1 MALEGMNG
9 KVGILG
15 FGMSQFGPDLVR
27 MDYTHLSAIAYT
39 RALASAGISP
49 EEIGQVVYGHY
60 NPLFRGQIM
69 GDIYVN
75 ETLGLELRPTL
86 RVAAGGAT
94 GAAALDA
101 GVTYALSGR
110 ADTVLVLGFE
120 KCSDTYHYGTG
131 EGISE
136 ALKAISFSADTVWEE
151 SLGFTAA
158 SSYAHT
164 VNAFIAAHEG
174 HPTDEEASR
183 IAVEHHNN
191 ALRIPEA
198 HCYGQEPYT
207 LETVMASPMI
217 SSPFRRK
224 HNCQI
229 SEGAAA
235 LILVTGKKARELG
248 VEDRVVWITGIG
260 CSTDTGIVGLRST
273 VSEYLSGV
281 RAMSRAY
288 HTAGIRNPQKEL
300 GLLEIHDPFAH
311 VVYMALMEI
320 GVCDTWQETS
330 RLLAEGFFSREGR
343 LPMNLS
349 GGLIGLG
356 HPVGATNIAQAGWM
370 FRQLTGQ
377 AGAAQVDMASRPR
390 RGALKGMGGPGDCYC
405 YGIVMEKS

>member
-1 MALEGMNG
+1 MTLRGMNG

-15 FGMSQFGPDLVR
+15 FGMSKFGPDLSHQ
-27 MDYTHLSAIAYT
+27 DYTHYAAIAYT
-39 RALASAGISP
+39 GALQNAGISP
-49 EEIGQVVYGHY
+49 DEIGQVVYGHY

-86 RVAAGGAT
+86 CVAAGGAT
-94 GAAALDA
+94 GAAAIDA

-110 ADTVLVLGFE
+110 ADVVLALGFE
-120 KCSDTYHYGTG
+120 KCSDTYNYATG

-164 VNAFIAAHEG
+164 VNAFIAEHDG
-174 HPTDEEASR
+174 HPTDEEASL
-183 IAVEHHNN
+183 IAVNHHNN
-191 ALRIPEA
+191 ALLIPEA

-207 LETVMASPMI
+207 LEGVMASPMI
-217 SSPFRRK
+217 SSPFRRA

-235 LILVTGKKARELG
+235 LILITEKKAKEMA

-260 CSTDTGIVGLRST
+260 CSTDTGVVGLRDT

-281 RAMSRAY
+281 RAMSLAYRA
-288 HTAGIRNPQKEL
+288 AGIRNPQKEL
-300 GLLEIHDPFAH
+300 GTVEIHDPFAH
-311 VVYMALMEI
+311 VVYMSLLEVGI
-320 GVCDTWQETS
+320 CETWQEAS
-330 RLLAEGFFSREGR
+330 RLLADGYFHRDGP
-343 LPMNLS
+343 LPLNLS
-349 GGLIGLG
+349 GGLIGMG
-356 HPVGATNIAQAGWM
+356 HPVGATNIAQAGWL
-370 FRQLTGQ
+370 FKQLTNQ
-377 AGAAQVDMASRPR
+377 AGEAQVDFTNRPR
-390 RGALKGMGGPGDCYC
+390 KAALKGMGGPGDCYC
-405 YGIVMEKS
+405 YGIVMES